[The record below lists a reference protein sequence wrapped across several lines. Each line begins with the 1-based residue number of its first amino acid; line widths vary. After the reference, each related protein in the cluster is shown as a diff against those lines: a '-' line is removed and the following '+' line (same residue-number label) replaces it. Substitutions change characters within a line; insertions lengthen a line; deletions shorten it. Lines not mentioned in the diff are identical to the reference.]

1 MARLAFILILLFPL
15 TAFAVEPEEMLSDP
29 QLEARARA
37 LDEEIRCVQ
46 CQSENIA
53 SSNADWAKDARL
65 ILRELI
71 SDGASDEEVITF
83 FVERYGERVLMRPRA
98 DGVNWLLW
106 FAGPGMLILAVL
118 IAGLYLRKR
127 NRISVVEPLSSEE
140 NKRLHDILNG

>member
-1 MARLAFILILLFPL
+1 MARLAFILMLLFPL

-118 IAGLYLRKR
+118 IVGLYLRKR